1 LPSGRGPNTAGQ
13 IFLTCENR
21 FPEEEKDVASGESFV
36 ELLQRLRAGDPE
48 AAALLV
54 QRYAPAVRRALRFQ
68 LRDPGLAREVDGSD
82 ILQSALASFFT
93 RAAAAGGYKLETSE
107 QLQALLIRMARN
119 KLRHQLRKHRAQ
131 RRDGRRVLPVDVG
144 DLDPEADRPTPSRIV
159 ASRELLQAVRQG
171 LNAEERQIADLRAEG
186 ASWAEVAARLGGTP
200 DGRRMQHS
208 RALGR
213 VSRELGLDEE

>member
-1 LPSGRGPNTAGQ
+1 LAKFFRSV
-13 IFLTCENR
+13 ENR
-21 FPEEEKDVASGESFV
+21 SPEEENGVATGESFV
-36 ELLQRLRAGDPE
+36 DLLRRLRAGDPE
-48 AAALLV
+48 AAAELV
-54 QRYAPAVRRALRFQ
+54 RRYAPAVRRALRFQ
-68 LRDPGLAREVDGSD
+68 LGDAGLARGVDGSD

-93 RAAAAGGYKLETSE
+93 RAAAGGYQLENPE
-107 QLQALLIRMARN
+107 QLQALLIQMARN

-159 ASRELLQAVRQG
+159 AARELLQAVRQG
-171 LNAEERQIADLRAEG
+171 LSAEERQIADLRAEG